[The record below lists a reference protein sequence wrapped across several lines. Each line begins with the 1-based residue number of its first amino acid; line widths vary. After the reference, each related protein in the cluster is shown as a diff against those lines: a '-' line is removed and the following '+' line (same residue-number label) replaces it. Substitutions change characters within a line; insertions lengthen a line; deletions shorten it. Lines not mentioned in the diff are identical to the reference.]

1 MRALGIILLFAAVAA
16 GQTKPLPADVNS
28 ESYSRLP
35 LIKRSQ
41 LNGDALNVYDTVVGK
56 DQQGNERPT
65 PPLGPAATSLFSPGV
80 AVPMDQLNKYI
91 RTIKPGTAM
100 YHLCAIIA
108 AREFDEPYEWNSH
121 EQGALRAGISQK
133 AVDAV
138 KYNTSLDGVPVRE
151 ALVIR
156 FGRAIFQQRSVP
168 SDLYAEVVKEFGEQ
182 GMFELTATMGDY
194 AMAAIMLRAVDQH
207 VPNAAAELPPI
218 KH

>member
-80 AVPMDQLNKYI
+80 AVPMDQLNKYKGVQFDPKVVEI
-91 RTIKPGTAM
+91 FLGMPDSIWEDLR
-100 YHLCAIIA
+100 
-108 AREFDEPYEWNSH
+108 REINSH
-121 EQGALRAGISQK
+121 AR
-133 AVDAV
+133 
-138 KYNTSLDGVPVRE
+138 KYAYPSKFAESHSL
-151 ALVIR
+151 
-156 FGRAIFQQRSVP
+156 S
-168 SDLYAEVVKEFGEQ
+168 S
-182 GMFELTATMGDY
+182 
-194 AMAAIMLRAVDQH
+194 
-207 VPNAAAELPPI
+207 
-218 KH
+218 